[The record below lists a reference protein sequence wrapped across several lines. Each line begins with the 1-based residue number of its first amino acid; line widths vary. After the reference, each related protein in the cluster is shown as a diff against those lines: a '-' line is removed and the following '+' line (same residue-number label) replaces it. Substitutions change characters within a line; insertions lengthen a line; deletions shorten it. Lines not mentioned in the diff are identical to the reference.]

1 MGLNGMILTANILD
15 FILGAVSSLL
25 LGAVFLALVFVIP
38 VVLMHDWNHG
48 K

>member
-15 FILGAVSSLL
+15 FILGTVSALL

-38 VVLMHDWNHG
+38 IVLMYDWNNG
-48 K
+48 R

>member
-38 VVLMHDWNHG
+38 VVLMYDWNNG
-48 K
+48 R